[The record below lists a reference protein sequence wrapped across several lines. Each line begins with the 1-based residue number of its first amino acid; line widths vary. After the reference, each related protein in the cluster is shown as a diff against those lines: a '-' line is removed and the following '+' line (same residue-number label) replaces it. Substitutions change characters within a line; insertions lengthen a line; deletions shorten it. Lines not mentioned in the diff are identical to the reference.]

1 MDITASGEFYRKIR
15 GRAMIETTVLGG
27 FPVLAV
33 ARINSAEP
41 DVGYDSIWVDD
52 TDLEL
57 FTLRGKPAPFIEKK
71 MTKDDWAYVVEALLE
86 SCSHSY

>member
-1 MDITASGEFYRKIR
+1 MEVQNGHYGFWEFYRKIR

-57 FTLRGKPAPFIEKK
+57 FTLRGKPAPLHRKENDQRRLGICGRSP
-71 MTKDDWAYVVEALLE
+71 A
-86 SCSHSY
+86 